1 MLIDDFLKYLQ
12 IELNKSAHTV
22 ESYRHDLRQWA
33 EFETQGQVEEL
44 RRMEATSADIRLY
57 MSHLASTGHS
67 AATIRRK
74 ASALRGFFRYL
85 VRFKGLEGNP
95 LAALRLARPAKRLPQ
110 VIAPAQMQRVLDE
123 GGDEDSPFLA
133 LRNSLI
139 MEMLYQTGLR
149 SSELTGLLDAN
160 VDSRSGRIKVL
171 GKRAKERYV
180 PIGPGLCSM
189 IDDYRAARAGYCG
202 EGGEPFGAFFVKKT
216 GEPIKYRMLNYIVH
230 RHLDG
235 KVNSA
240 RRSPHVIRH
249 SFATDMLSAGADLN
263 AVKTLLG
270 HESLDT
276 TQIYTHISISELQH
290 NYQLAHPRAQKK
302 EDNHGNQNPSNPL

>member
-1 MLIDDFLKYLQ
+1 
-12 IELNKSAHTV
+12 
-22 ESYRHDLRQWA
+22 
-33 EFETQGQVEEL
+33 
-44 RRMEATSADIRLY
+44 
-57 MSHLASTGHS
+57 
-67 AATIRRK
+67 
-74 ASALRGFFRYL
+74 
-85 VRFKGLEGNP
+85 
-95 LAALRLARPAKRLPQ
+95 
-110 VIAPAQMQRVLDE
+110 
-123 GGDEDSPFLA
+123 
-133 LRNSLI
+133 

-189 IDDYRAARAGYCG
+189 IDDYRQVRAGYCD
-202 EGGEPFGAFFVKKT
+202 EGSEPFGAFFVKKT

>member
-22 ESYRHDLRQWA
+22 GSYRHDLEQWA
-33 EFETQGQVEEL
+33 DYETSGHVGNL
-44 RRMEATSADIRLY
+44 RPLEATSSDIRLY
-57 MSHLASTGHS
+57 MRHLASTGHS
-67 AATIRRK
+67 PATIRRK

-85 VRFKGLEGNP
+85 VRFKGLGASP
-95 LAALRLARPAKRLPQ
+95 LDALRLARPAKRLPQ
-110 VIAPAQMQRVLDE
+110 VIPPAQMQGVLDAAPE
-123 GGDEDSPFLA
+123 EDSPFLG

-160 VDSRSGRIKVL
+160 VDTRAGRIKVL

-180 PIGPGLCSM
+180 PIGPGLCSL
-189 IDDYRAARAGYCG
+189 IDEYRGARAEYCG
-202 EGGEPFGAFFVKKT
+202 PGSEPFTAFFVKKT

-235 KVNSA
+235 KVSSA
-240 RRSPHVIRH
+240 RRSPHVMRH